1 MGLIMTDDGHVR
13 PLRVEDLREVAERD
27 QRIRQLEQLNAAL
40 AAQVD
45 RMRLPVRM
53 AQAWCQVDSK
63 ATRDGLRYAV
73 ITYDRTMA
81 QLAGEGR
88 QQP

>member
-27 QRIRQLEQLNAAL
+27 QRIRQLEAQCAAL

-45 RMRLPVRM
+45 RQARVVDAAVNM
-53 AQAWCQVDSK
+53 AEHGC
-63 ATRDGLRYAV
+63 GLCEAKLDDAISDYKQQ
-73 ITYDRTMA
+73 MA
-81 QLAGEGR
+81 QLEQG
-88 QQP
+88 QQA